1 MKFVLA
7 LAAVAVLAF
16 APQARAQDTVAKQMI
31 MLDAKTGTVLIEKNA
46 DELMHP
52 ASMSKLM
59 TLWMVFQ
66 RLRDGQVKLTD
77 TFPVSE
83 RAWRMGGS
91 KMFVQV
97 NSLVKL
103 EDLLRG
109 IIVQSGNDACV
120 VVAEGLA
127 GSEQKFAEQMTQE
140 ARRIGLKQSVLKNAT
155 GWPEPQHLMTAREI
169 ALLSRHIIE
178 EFPQFYSFF
187 SEKEFAYNGIKQGNR
202 NPLVYGKIVADGLKT
217 GHTEESG
224 YGLAASMKQGDQRL
238 ILVVNG
244 LSSMAERARESARL
258 MEMGFREFQTYAL
271 FKKGDAVENAEV
283 WLGSAKSVPLIADRD
298 IAVTINKRMRGE
310 LKATVKYQGPIPA
323 PVAKGTQVATLL
335 ITAPGKAPVEVPLV
349 AAEDVDKLGVVAR
362 IGAAMRHVFMGPQ
375 T

>member
-1 MKFVLA
+1 MKTLFAFILLAALA
-7 LAAVAVLAF
+7 LGGE
-16 APQARAQDTVAKQMI
+16 ARAQDTVAKQMI
-31 MLDAKTGTVLIEKNA
+31 MIDAKTGTVLMEKNA

-59 TLWMVFQ
+59 TIWLVFQ
-66 RLRDGQVKLTD
+66 KLRDGQIKLTD

-97 NSLVKL
+97 GSVVKL

-127 GSEQKFAEQMTQE
+127 GSEQKFAEEMTQE
-140 ARRIGLKQSVLKNAT
+140 ARRIGLTKSTFKNAT
-155 GWPEPQHLMTAREI
+155 GWPDDEHLMTAREL
-169 ALLSRHIIE
+169 ALLAQKIIQ
-178 EFPQFYSFF
+178 EFPQYYSFF
-187 SEKEFAYNGIKQGNR
+187 SEKDFTYNGIKQGNR
-202 NPLVYGKIVADGLKT
+202 NPLIYGKVIGDGLKT
-217 GHTEESG
+217 GHTEQSG
-224 YGLAASMKQGDQRL
+224 YGLTASAKQGDERL

-244 LSSMAERARESARL
+244 LTSMNERASESARL

-271 FKKGDAVENAEV
+271 FKKGDTVDTAEV
-283 WLGSAKSVPLIADRD
+283 WLGDAKSVPLVADRD
-298 IAVTINKRMRGE
+298 VAVTMNRKMRSE

-323 PVAKGTQVATLL
+323 PVVQGTQVATLVV
-335 ITAPGKAPVEVPLV
+335 TAPGKAPLEVPLL
-349 AAEDVDKLGVVAR
+349 AGASVDKLGMVAR
-362 IGAAMRHVFMGPQ
+362 FSAAVRQIFMGPQ
-375 T
+375 G